1 MNRVETDLRVLFFRR
16 RLSGAPAVSRRPIQV
31 ARRVMLTPVL
41 AIGMTLS
48 SSGDDDT
55 QPFAGFRVDRMH
67 QDAATGII
75 DLTMVVECEDH
86 DHVMQREEYWREAG
100 WQRMSGA

>member
-1 MNRVETDLRVLFFRR
+1 MNRVETDLRVLLVRR
-16 RLSGAPAVSRRPIQV
+16 RLPLEPPVARMPRQW

-55 QPFAGFRVDRMH
+55 PPFAGFRVDRVH
-67 QDAATGII
+67 QDIATGII
-75 DLTMVVECEDH
+75 DLTMVEVCDDYE
-86 DHVMQREEYWREAG
+86 HVMQREEYWREAG
-100 WQRMSGA
+100 WQSRSGA